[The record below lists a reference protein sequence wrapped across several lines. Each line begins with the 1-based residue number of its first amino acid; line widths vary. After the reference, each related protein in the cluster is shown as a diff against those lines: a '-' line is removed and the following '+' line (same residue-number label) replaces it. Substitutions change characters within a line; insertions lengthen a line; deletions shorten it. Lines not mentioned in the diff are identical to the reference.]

1 MQDYYE
7 RSMNALQLAGLSER
21 TQECYT
27 RAVRQLVDFCQKTPD
42 KITEKEVE
50 SYFLHRQNVDKLAS
64 STLKIAHCGVR
75 FFYTNVLKQD
85 WHLFTYLKAKQ
96 EKRLPCVLSRE
107 EVYRVLKAFTVQSY
121 YTYFFTVYSCGL
133 RLSEGLNLR
142 VSDID
147 SSRMMIHVHRGKGAR
162 DRYVPLSEETLGVL
176 RRYWVTH
183 RNPKLIFP
191 GRGRGKNKASTND
204 RVMSACCVQRA
215 FRKARFDAGI
225 KKRRVTIHTLRHCYA
240 THLLEAGVNP
250 RVVQRYMGHSN
261 LETTMA
267 YFHLTQKGVEDSYQI
282 INQMMKGPDHE

>member
-21 TQECYT
+21 TQWCYT

-50 SYFLHRQNVDKLAS
+50 SYFLHRRNVDKWAS

-107 EVYRVLKAFTVQSY
+107 EVYRVLKTVTVQSY
-121 YTYFFTVYSCGL
+121 YTYYFTVYSCGL

-147 SSRMMIHVHRGKGAR
+147 NSRMMIHVHRGKGAK
-162 DRYVPLSEETLGVL
+162 DRYVPLSEETLKVL
-176 RRYWVTH
+176 RRYWSTH

-204 RVMSACCVQRA
+204 RVMPESSVQGT
-215 FRKARFDAGI
+215 FRKARFAAGI

-267 YFHLTQKGVEDSYQI
+267 YFHLTQKGVEDSYRI
-282 INQMMKGPDHE
+282 INQMMKGLGHE